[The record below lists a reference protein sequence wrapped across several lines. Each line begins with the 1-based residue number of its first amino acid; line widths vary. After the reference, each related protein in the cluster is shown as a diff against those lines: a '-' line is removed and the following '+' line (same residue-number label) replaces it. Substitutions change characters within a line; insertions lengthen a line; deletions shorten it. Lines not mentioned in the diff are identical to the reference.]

1 MDNGHV
7 CICCLLHILLHTL
20 RGKWKLQP
28 KYETKTRYRHEFE
41 WIKATVCLFLVQG

>member
-7 CICCLLHILLHTL
+7 CMCCLLHILLHTL
-20 RGKWKLQP
+20 RGKWNYNQNMKPNQDIDMELG
-28 KYETKTRYRHEFE
+28 